1 MHRATLTVILALSTL
16 TLYAQSTQVE
26 ITSEPSH
33 HLAFENDQVRVF
45 KVEVAPHKST
55 LMHWHRHDYLFVTLG
70 DAHVSNQIQGRD
82 PIELNFVDGDTRFVS
97 SNFAHIAQN
106 LSDKPFRNVTIELLK
121 DEETRKNPPSKW
133 NEERGLNVFNG
144 GTQHILFVQDGVR
157 VSEIDLQPGGTIP
170 SHHHNGPHL
179 VVAITDIELRSDVEG
194 QGQMQAKIKSGD
206 SKWVAGGFTHTV
218 TNIGKQPAK
227 FIALEF
233 PK

>member
-121 DEETRKNPPSKW
+121 DEEAHKNPPYKW
-133 NEERGLNVFNG
+133 DEERGLNVFNG

-157 VSEIDLQPGGTIP
+157 VSEVDLQPGGIIP
-170 SHHHNGPHL
+170 RHHHNGPHL
-179 VVAITDIELRSDVEG
+179 VVAITDLELRSDVEG
-194 QGQMQAKIKSGD
+194 QGQMLAKIKSGD
-206 SKWVAGGFTHTV
+206 LKWVAGGFTHTV
-218 TNIGKQPAK
+218 ANIGKQPAK

>member
-16 TLYAQSTQVE
+16 TLYAQSNQVE

-121 DEETRKNPPSKW
+121 DEEAHKTPPYKW
-133 NEERGLNVFNG
+133 DEERGLNVFNG

-157 VSEIDLQPGGTIP
+157 VSEVDLQPGGIIP

-179 VVAITDIELRSDVEG
+179 VVAVSDLDLRSDVEG

>member
-33 HLAFENDQVRVF
+33 HRAFENDQVRVF

-121 DEETRKNPPSKW
+121 DEEAHKNPPYKW
-133 NEERGLNVFNG
+133 DEERGLNVFNG

-157 VSEIDLQPGGTIP
+157 VSEVDLQPGGIIP

-179 VVAITDIELRSDVEG
+179 VVAVSDLDLRSDVEG

>member
-1 MHRATLTVILALSTL
+1 MHRASLTVILALSTL

-33 HLAFENDQVRVF
+33 HLAFENDQARVF

-70 DAHVSNQIQGRD
+70 DAHVSNQIPGRD

-179 VVAITDIELRSDVEG
+179 VVAITDLELRSDVEG

>member
-33 HLAFENDQVRVF
+33 HLAFENDQARVF

-121 DEETRKNPPSKW
+121 DEEAHKNPPYKW
-133 NEERGLNVFNG
+133 DEERGLNVFNG

-179 VVAITDIELRSDVEG
+179 VVAITDLELRSDVEG

>member
-45 KVEVAPHKST
+45 KVEVSPHKST

-121 DEETRKNPPSKW
+121 DEEAHKNPPYKW
-133 NEERGLNVFNG
+133 DEERGLNVFNG
-144 GTQHILFVQDGVR
+144 GTQHILFVQDGIR
-157 VSEIDLQPGGTIP
+157 VSEVDLQPGGIIP
-170 SHHHNGPHL
+170 RHHHNGPHL
-179 VVAITDIELRSDVEG
+179 VVAITDLELRSDVEG
-194 QGQMQAKIKSGD
+194 QGQMLAKIKSGD
-206 SKWVAGGFTHTV
+206 LKWVAGGFTHTV
-218 TNIGKQPAK
+218 ANIGKQPAK